1 MSHLVDSRVAIASD
15 FSVLAAG
22 FFTVLVTI
30 FVAELTDKDALLLL
44 SLGAKMR
51 PVMVFAAGSIAFTS
65 STAIIVLLGAELVKY
80 VPIFWVKV
88 AGGVIMLGYAAL
100 EYFRG
105 LQLED
110 HIEKNEGRFAKS
122 LGRKEL
128 YAFLGIIGTLIVLD
142 LAGDATELLTI
153 VFVAQF
159 RNILL
164 VFSAAAVALVAAAAL
179 ETVLGSRLA
188 TVLSAKRIRQVSVV
202 VFLIIGSVIILSSGV
217 VPA

>member
-1 MSHLVDSRVAIASD
+1 VIGSD
-15 FSVLAAG
+15 VSVTAG
-22 FFTVLVTI
+22 FFTIVVTI

-44 SLGAKMR
+44 SLGTKMR
-51 PVMVFAAGSIAFTS
+51 PVVVFAAGSIAFTS
-65 STAIIVLLGAELVKY
+65 STAIIAVLGSELIKY
-80 VPIFWVKV
+80 VPVFWVKI

-110 HIEKNEGRFAKS
+110 HVEKSEGRFAKS
-122 LGRKEL
+122 LGRREL
-128 YAFLGIIGTLIVLD
+128 YAFLGIIGTLMVLD

-164 VFSAAAVALVAAAAL
+164 VFSGAVVALVGAAAL
-179 ETVLGSRLA
+179 ETVLGNRLA
-188 TVLSAKRIRQVSVV
+188 AVLSAKRIRQLSIV
-202 VFLIIGSVIILSSGV
+202 VFLTIGTVIILLSGAI
-217 VPA
+217 PA